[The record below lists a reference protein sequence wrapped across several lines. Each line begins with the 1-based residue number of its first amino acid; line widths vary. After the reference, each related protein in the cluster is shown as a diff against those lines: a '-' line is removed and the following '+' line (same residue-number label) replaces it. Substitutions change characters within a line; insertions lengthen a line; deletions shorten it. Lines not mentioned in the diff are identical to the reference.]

1 MLPTSHTMTR
11 KAYKSDITDA
21 QWQLIE
27 AFIPPAKTGGRPRTV
42 NVREVVNG
50 IFARSTHWMFL
61 GDAPS

>member
-27 AFIPPAKTGGRPRTV
+27 ALIPPAKTGGRPRTV

-50 IFARSTHWMFL
+50 
-61 GDAPS
+61 